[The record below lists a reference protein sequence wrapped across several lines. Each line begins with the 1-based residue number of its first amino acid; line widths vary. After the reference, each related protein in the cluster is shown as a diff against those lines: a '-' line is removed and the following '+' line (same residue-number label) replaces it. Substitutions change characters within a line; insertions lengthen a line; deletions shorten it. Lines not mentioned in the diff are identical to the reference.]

1 MKLYFIEV
9 FSSGEL
15 NKSTELL
22 LIVVELDDLTDNINI
37 NTTWVDLWEY
47 KSGGEWRNREK
58 KKITFHR
65 VHWSTQ
71 TTLFKIVHV

>member
-1 MKLYFIEV
+1 MKLNYIEV

-15 NKSTELL
+15 NKLTELL

-37 NTTWVDLWEY
+37 NTTSVDLWDY

-58 KKITFHR
+58 KKKITFHR
-65 VHWSTQ
+65 VHWPTQ
-71 TTLFKIVHV
+71 TNYTF